1 MIQAWRYDSSI
12 QSAYVLGAAIR
23 AANCGNAGLTATSQ
37 HRWDRAEPNSAFRLE
52 GYAFPMAS
60 LPPPPAGVPGWAS
73 APARGSG
80 PSRWTARVAL
90 LVAFLAC
97 ILGVIGWFRP
107 VAPDPVAAPAYSDEE
122 VAAATAKVCAAF
134 ELVDRAVQINMGR
147 NGHGDYATELAVA
160 VNARQALDIGG
171 RYLSSVIDEYPAAVG
186 SLREAAG
193 VLVTDFDAISI
204 HYLADSPQPEVD
216 RFNESGDRAA
226 DEIRRICR

>member
-1 MIQAWRYDSSI
+1 MIQAWWYDSLI
-12 QSAYVLGAAIR
+12 QSAYVFGPAIR
-23 AANCGNAGLTATSQ
+23 AATCGNAGLTATSQ
-37 HRWDRAEPNSAFRLE
+37 HRRDRAEPNSAFRLE

-107 VAPDPVAAPAYSDEE
+107 VVPDPVAAPTYSDEE

-134 ELVDRAVQINMGR
+134 ELVDRALRKATNAEG
-147 NGHGDYATELAVA
+147 GDDPALQQALAVNGRLALVAGA
-160 VNARQALDIGG
+160 VNLRDSLDPAAPKKLADDVNAFAGVISEMAV
-171 RYLSSVIDEYPAAVG
+171 RYLVG
-186 SLREAAG
+186 AGREDPD
-193 VLVTDFDAISI
+193 LVRLKA
-204 HYLADSPQPEVD
+204 
-216 RFNESGDRAA
+216 SGDSRAA
-226 DEIRRICR
+226 DVLAVC